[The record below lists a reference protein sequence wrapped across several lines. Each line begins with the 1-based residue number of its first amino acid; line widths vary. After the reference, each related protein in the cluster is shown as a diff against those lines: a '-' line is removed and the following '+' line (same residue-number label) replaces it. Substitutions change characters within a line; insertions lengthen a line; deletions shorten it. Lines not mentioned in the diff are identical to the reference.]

1 MSLNIPSV
9 VDPSERM
16 ELAPF
21 AEYPCSSLHVLD
33 SALLHK
39 GDRTDVYRA
48 TLETPPQTGG
58 KTDVVYKVAYGGA
71 ALKLRSEAEAYRKMS
86 RLQGIR
92 IPFCYG
98 YFAVG
103 AMECL
108 VLDYCGEPLS
118 VVFADLEWKTKCV
131 FFVICTM

>member
-33 SALLHK
+33 SALQHK

-58 KTDVVYKVAYGGA
+58 KTDVAYKAAYGGA
-71 ALKLRSEAEAYRKMS
+71 ALKLRNEAEAYRKMS

-98 YFAVG
+98 YF
-103 AMECL
+103 
-108 VLDYCGEPLS
+108 CGRGYGLS
-118 VVFADLEWKTKCV
+118 RS
-131 FFVICTM
+131 